1 MKRVR
6 LLQDGLLKYEYSV
19 DGSSQMD
26 GVQEQLFSGLLTAIH
41 NLANEFGTVLQ
52 TINIGN
58 EKLGSRVLRYGNYN
72 ILMLVS
78 DELRTD
84 DLILLLK
91 VEILARRLNYLLR
104 DTAINPNTVDFLG
117 DFIDLVNEDLSKD
130 IFKDIEKQYKIAKL
144 FKILDKLD
152 SPHKDLE
159 NLIKNLMLELP
170 SSQLMLDHTLIYSK
184 ENNQFVVPA
193 QMNTLQRNDLIER
206 LRLKCGNVLGG
217 RFVDLYFKNINTY

>member
-26 GVQEQLFSGLLTAIH
+26 GVQEQLFSGMLTAIH
-41 NLANEFGTVLQ
+41 NLANEIGTVLQ

-58 EKLGSRVLRYGNYN
+58 EKLGSRLLSYGNFN

-91 VEILARRLNYLLR
+91 VEILARRLTHLLR
-104 DTAINPNTVDFLG
+104 DVAFSPNTLDFLG
-117 DFIDLVNEDLSKD
+117 DFIDLTNLDTNQQ
-130 IFKDIEKQYKIAKL
+130 IFRDIEKQYKIKKL
-144 FKILDKLD
+144 FKILDKLE

-159 NLIKNLMLELP
+159 NLIKDLMTEMP
-170 SSQLMLDHTLIYSK
+170 SSHLMLDPTLIYSK
-184 ENNQFVVPA
+184 ENNRFIVPA
-193 QMNTLQRNDLIER
+193 QLNTLQRNELIER
-206 LRLKCGNVLGG
+206 LRIKSESILGG
-217 RFVDLYFKNINTY
+217 RFVDFYFKHINLD